1 MSVALAGRSP
11 STFDLKSANLPL
23 LALRLKSSE
32 LDVLA
37 DELQAQYG
45 DMPDFFEDDGVVLDL
60 AQLPAD
66 QAEAVIDF
74 QRVGELLHERRLRLL
89 AVRGGSAQQQA
100 DARALGLLLR
110 AAAAHRQ
117 QAQAAFV
124 KQLAHALEVDDGLG
138 LLGRQLGQVE
148 HHTIV
153 LEEVG
158 HVAVLRLQFFGQ
170 HVQFA

>member
-74 QRVGELLHERRLRLL
+74 QRVGELLHERGLRLL

-100 DARALGLLLR
+100 DARAPGLLLAPEVR
-110 AAAAHRQ
+110 VQAPSAAPAGEATPPPTRRDAHGEPPAAMNQRT
-117 QAQAAFV
+117 ASAP
-124 KQLAHALEVDDGLG
+124 
-138 LLGRQLGQVE
+138 
-148 HHTIV
+148 
-153 LEEVG
+153 
-158 HVAVLRLQFFGQ
+158 
-170 HVQFA
+170 